1 MKPLLLVGKENAT
14 TLLTKYYGEAKPE
27 KSEHRGRARKAF
39 EALEKV
45 PDYSIVLIYEDED
58 GKMQALVKNITEK
71 FDKLIKTSFSSNS
84 NEFINNLLNV
94 GKLIDPDN
102 EDIYEAFK
110 VEA

>member
-14 TLLTKYYGEAKPE
+14 TLLTKYYGDAMPE

-45 PDYSIVLIYEDED
+45 PDYSLVLVYEDED
-58 GKMQALVKNITEK
+58 GAIQVLVKNITEK

-84 NEFINNLLNV
+84 NDFINNLLNV
-94 GKLIDPDN
+94 GKLVDPEN

-110 VEA
+110 LEA